1 MFLLKRLDDHNHF
14 FFYTFRKKI
23 KPMRYLLLASLLA
36 TACGTKEIKTLGS
49 IERMDPA
56 LDNIISSQAKAEIIA
71 EGYSWSEGPVWI
83 EKEKMLLF
91 SDVPE
96 NKVYK
101 WTETK
106 GAELYL
112 TPSGFTGDSTRS
124 HEPGANGLMLLND
137 SLILCQHGNRQLVK
151 MNATLANPKSE
162 FITLAGSYEGKRLN
176 SPNDVAYRSNGDLF
190 FTDPPYGLAD
200 QDKDVDKES
209 PVNGVY
215 KVSTNGVVSLLAD
228 SLSRPNG
235 IAFFPGEKKFLVANS
250 DVSKARWYEFA
261 IESDSIKSGRIFYD
275 ATSST
280 ASEKGLP
287 DGLKI
292 DSKGNV
298 FATGPG
304 GVWIFDSTGQVLGRI
319 KLPEASANCALSPD
333 EKTLYITADMYLL
346 RIKMRD

>member
-1 MFLLKRLDDHNHF
+1 MRILILAFFLV
-14 FFYTFRKKI
+14 
-23 KPMRYLLLASLLA
+23 
-36 TACGTKEIKTLGS
+36 ACGTKEIKTIGS
-49 IERMDPA
+49 IERLDPA
-56 LDNIISSQAKAEIIA
+56 LDNIISTGAKAEIIA
-71 EGYSWSEGPVWI
+71 EGYTWSEGPVWI
-83 EKEKMLLF
+83 EKENMLLF

-101 WTETK
+101 WTEAN

-124 HEPGANGLMLLND
+124 PEPGANGLLLLND
-137 SLILCQHGNRQLVK
+137 SLILCQHGDRQVSK
-151 MNATLANPKSE
+151 MNASLTDPKPSY
-162 FITLAGSYEGKRLN
+162 IPLAGSYLGKRLN

-200 QDKDVDKES
+200 QDKDVEKEATA
-209 PVNGVY
+209 NGVY
-215 KVSTNGVVSLLAD
+215 KVSARSVVSLLVD
-228 SLSRPNG
+228 SLTRPNG

-250 DVSKARWYEFA
+250 DPSKAAWYEF
-261 IESDSIKSGRIFYD
+261 EMGQDSIISARIFYD
-275 ATSST
+275 ATSNT
-280 ASEKGLP
+280 ATEKGLP

-304 GVWIFDSTGQVLGRI
+304 GVWIFDTNGKVLGRI
-319 KLPEASANCALSPD
+319 KLPEASANCTFSPD

-346 RIKMRD
+346 RVKMRD

>member
-1 MFLLKRLDDHNHF
+1 MRILILALFLV
-14 FFYTFRKKI
+14 
-23 KPMRYLLLASLLA
+23 
-36 TACGTKEIKTLGS
+36 ACSTKEIKTIGS
-49 IERMDPA
+49 IERLDPA
-56 LDNIISSQAKAEIIA
+56 LDNIISTGAKAEIIA
-71 EGYSWSEGPVWI
+71 KGYTWSEGPVWI
-83 EKEKMLLF
+83 EKENMLLF

-101 WTETK
+101 WTESK

-124 HEPGANGLMLLND
+124 PERGSNGLLLLND
-137 SLILCQHGNRQLVK
+137 SLILCQHGDRQVAK
-151 MNATLANPKSE
+151 MNASLTDPKPSY
-162 FITLAGSYEGKRLN
+162 ITLAGSYQGKRLN

-200 QDKDVDKES
+200 QDKDIEKEATA
-209 PVNGVY
+209 NGVY
-215 KVSTNGVVSLLAD
+215 KISASSVVSLLVD
-228 SLSRPNG
+228 SLTKPNG

-250 DVSKARWYEFA
+250 DPSRAIWYEF
-261 IESDSIKSGRIFYD
+261 EMGQDSIKSARIFYD
-275 ATSST
+275 ATSNT
-280 ASEKGLP
+280 ATEKGLP

-304 GVWIFDSTGQVLGRI
+304 GVWIFDSTGKALGRI
-319 KLPEASANCALSPD
+319 KLPEASANCAFSPD

-346 RIKMRD
+346 RVKMRD

>member
-1 MFLLKRLDDHNHF
+1 MK
-14 FFYTFRKKI
+14 
-23 KPMRYLLLASLLA
+23 YLILA
-36 TACGTKEIKTLGS
+36 TLFLAACGTKEIKVIGS
-49 IERMDPA
+49 IERIDPA
-56 LDNIISSQAKAEIIA
+56 LDNILSSQVKAEIIA
-71 EGYSWSEGPVWI
+71 KGYTWSEGPVWI

-124 HEPGANGLMLLND
+124 LEPGSNGLMLLND

-200 QDKDVDKES
+200 QDKDVDKETL
-209 PVNGVY
+209 VNGVY
-215 KVSTNGVVSLLAD
+215 RVSHTREVSLLVD
-228 SLSRPNG
+228 SLTRPNG
-235 IAFFPGEKKFLVANS
+235 IAFFPGENKFLVANS
-250 DVSKARWYEFA
+250 DVSKALWYEF
-261 IESDSIKSGRIFYD
+261 ELDSDSIKSGRIFYD
-275 ATSST
+275 ATSSAAT
-280 ASEKGLP
+280 EKGLP

-292 DSKGNV
+292 DRQGNV

-304 GVWIFDSTGQVLGRI
+304 GVWIFDSSGKLLGRI
-319 KLPEASANCALSPD
+319 KLPVASANCAFSPD

-346 RIKMRD
+346 RVKLRD

>member
-1 MFLLKRLDDHNHF
+1 MRFLFLAC
-14 FFYTFRKKI
+14 
-23 KPMRYLLLASLLA
+23 LLV
-36 TACGTKEIKTLGS
+36 TACDTKEIKTLGS

-71 EGYSWSEGPVWI
+71 EGYTWSEGPVWI
-83 EKEKMLLF
+83 EKERMLLF

-124 HEPGANGLMLLND
+124 HEPGSNGLLLLND
-137 SLILCQHGNRQLVK
+137 SLILCQHGDRKLVK
-151 MNATLANPKSE
+151 MNATLDNPKASY
-162 FITLAGSYEGKRLN
+162 ISLAEYYKGKRLN
-176 SPNDVAYRSNGDLF
+176 SPNDVAYRSGDLF
-190 FTDPPYGLAD
+190 FTDPPYGLAN
-200 QDKDVDKES
+200 QDTDVDKES
-209 PVNGVY
+209 TVNGVY
-215 KVSTNGVVSLLAD
+215 KVSEKGIVSLLVD
-228 SLSRPNG
+228 SLTRPNG
-235 IAFFPGEKKFLVANS
+235 IAFFPDHKKFLVANS
-250 DVSKARWYEFA
+250 DVSKAIWYEFE

-275 ATSST
+275 ATAFT
-280 ASEKGLP
+280 ARDKGLP

-292 DSKGNV
+292 DSRGNV

-304 GVWIFDSTGQVLGRI
+304 GVWIFDSTGQVLGKI
-319 KLPEASANCALSPD
+319 NLPEASANCALSPD

>member
-1 MFLLKRLDDHNHF
+1 MRILILALFLV
-14 FFYTFRKKI
+14 
-23 KPMRYLLLASLLA
+23 
-36 TACGTKEIKTLGS
+36 ACSTKEIKTIGT
-49 IERMDPA
+49 IERLDPA
-56 LDNIISSQAKAEIIA
+56 LDNIISSGAKAEIIA
-71 EGYSWSEGPVWI
+71 EGYTWSEGPVWI

-101 WTETK
+101 WTEIK

-124 HEPGANGLMLLND
+124 PEPGANGLLLLND
-137 SLILCQHGNRQLVK
+137 SLILCQHGDRQVAK
-151 MNATLANPKSE
+151 MNASLTDPKPSY
-162 FITLAGSYEGKRLN
+162 TPLAGSYQSKRLN

-200 QDKDVDKES
+200 QDKDVEKEATI
-209 PVNGVY
+209 NGVY
-215 KVSTNGVVSLLAD
+215 KVSASSVVSLLVD
-228 SLSRPNG
+228 SLTRPNG
-235 IAFFPGEKKFLVANS
+235 IAFFPGQKKFLVANS
-250 DVSKARWYEFA
+250 DPYKAIWYEF
-261 IESDSIKSGRIFYD
+261 EMGQDSVKSARIFYD
-275 ATSST
+275 ATSNT
-280 ASEKGLP
+280 ATEKGLP

-304 GVWIFDSTGQVLGRI
+304 GVWIFDSTGKALGRI
-319 KLPEASANCALSPD
+319 KLPEASANCAFSSD

-346 RIKMRD
+346 RVKMRD